1 VKISKHLTD
10 AYFKKQLQKPRYQ
23 EVKIFDKEK
32 EKDKITEQCKLDQ
45 EAVDT
50 QILPKI
56 KDVPQLQDYIQSVFD
71 LTNGI

>member
-1 VKISKHLTD
+1 MKISKHLTD

-32 EKDKITEQCKLDQ
+32 EKDKITQQCKLDQ

>member
-32 EKDKITEQCKLDQ
+32 EKDKITQQCKLDQ